1 MIIRDAVDADMPTV
15 RDIYNATILT
25 TTGAWT
31 ETLQTLR
38 ERRTW
43 FRHQQ
48 RVGYPV
54 IVAESEGFVVGFAAY
69 ESFRGA
75 GKWPGYRHTAEHSIH
90 VDRSY
95 WGRGIGRSLLE
106 ALMDRARDADIHVMV
121 AAVDSANIESIRFHA
136 RLGFVEV
143 ARMPETGRKFGRWL
157 DLVLMQRILDD
168 RR

>member
-1 MIIRDAVDADMPTV
+1 MIVRDAVDADMPTV

-54 IVAESEGFVVGFAAY
+54 IVAESEGVVVGFAAY

-106 ALMDRARDADIHVMV
+106 APMDRARDADIHVMV